1 MPTPETRM
9 QSKPEN
15 MQETIILENNR
26 RRSVLILNCIR
37 EMRFNSESVLE
48 NFKELYNAVLIQND

>member
-1 MPTPETRM
+1 
-9 QSKPEN
+9 